1 MKKRLYILPAFVLA
15 MVLSV
20 VGLIDAGVV
29 FADEEIISTPM
40 PTEFVED
47 VELTLGDINLDDKI
61 NAKDALLTLKY
72 AAKIIDFQ
80 WHEVSRADVNKSGDA
95 DATDALNILKY
106 SAGIIESFD
115 EIVVPTIAP
124 TETVK
129 PTDGPSGYELVDALN
144 MDFDYYNSFIAEV
157 EVEEDTNF
165 TTENFPELPLT
176 EVWTRGKIKTENAY
190 IYQLIMVLDKAT
202 CNDDILKETMAKAE
216 ALEAVTKAS
225 YNWYYEHDTIIELNH
240 SEYVLEVG
248 ESIDLNIADYR
259 PYYQES
265 GRVGIIL
272 KINGNT
278 INGEELTEEA
288 INKYGA
294 SGLSHGPY
302 IPTGTSY
309 WKQYEIST
317 EIDYYLSVYNAIN
330 SEISHLKVAHLLS
343 QIPEIEMVQV
353 VSLSVP
359 PSGERYYE
367 YWNCSDEA
375 IASMEL
381 SGGDEDLNANSSTTK
396 LNQTA
401 TITALTLGEI
411 TISVTRG
418 GWNYKE
424 GTGTC
429 VIKVIEKVKQE
440 YVTEVDYDNTRV
452 YTTTGIADEPYI
464 GANLPDIRVI
474 TDYTEYKEYITNAK
488 ESLKSV
494 NDNLEINIYSEDFF
508 IDNSVVVIDYCVGDY
523 STEVYFSDV
532 EQVEG
537 KYKVNIEHHSNF
549 TQSPMLRHWEIMIPI
564 EGQECNAEDFEVGFI
579 NECEWY
585 CVENDCGK
593 AAPIVSESG
602 QEYLEY
608 PLVLSTYE
616 EYEEY
621 MALFKEANPNYA
633 VKREYTEEDFESMKL
648 VVGGF
653 WAFSGLLDLE
663 YSGIRTREDELIIDF
678 DGTCPSPYTD
688 DSYYYHFMLA
698 CDILDVSQYDVRWNI
713 DVEYYE

>member
-15 MVLSV
+15 MVLSA
-20 VGLIDAGVV
+20 VGLIDAGIV

-40 PTEFVED
+40 PTEVVED
-47 VELTLGDINLDDKI
+47 VELTLGDINLDEKI

-80 WHEVSRADVNKSGDA
+80 WHEVSRADVDKSGNA

-165 TTENFPELPLT
+165 TTEDFPDLALT
-176 EVWTRGKIKTENAY
+176 EVWTRGKIKTENGY
-190 IYQLIMVLDKAT
+190 IYQLVMVLDKAT

-216 ALEAVTKAS
+216 ALEAVTKVS

-248 ESIDLNIADYR
+248 ESIDLDIADYR
-259 PYYQES
+259 PYSQES

-278 INGEELTEEA
+278 INGEDLTEEA

-381 SGGDEDLNANSSTTK
+381 SGGDEDLNANLSTTK

-401 TITALTLGEI
+401 TITALTPVEI
-411 TISVTRG
+411 TISVTQG

-429 VIKVIEKVKQE
+429 VIKVVEK
-440 YVTEVDYDNTRV
+440 
-452 YTTTGIADEPYI
+452 
-464 GANLPDIRVI
+464 
-474 TDYTEYKEYITNAK
+474 
-488 ESLKSV
+488 
-494 NDNLEINIYSEDFF
+494 
-508 IDNSVVVIDYCVGDY
+508 
-523 STEVYFSDV
+523 
-532 EQVEG
+532 
-537 KYKVNIEHHSNF
+537 
-549 TQSPMLRHWEIMIPI
+549 
-564 EGQECNAEDFEVGFI
+564 
-579 NECEWY
+579 
-585 CVENDCGK
+585 
-593 AAPIVSESG
+593 
-602 QEYLEY
+602 
-608 PLVLSTYE
+608 
-616 EYEEY
+616 
-621 MALFKEANPNYA
+621 
-633 VKREYTEEDFESMKL
+633 
-648 VVGGF
+648 
-653 WAFSGLLDLE
+653 
-663 YSGIRTREDELIIDF
+663 
-678 DGTCPSPYTD
+678 
-688 DSYYYHFMLA
+688 
-698 CDILDVSQYDVRWNI
+698 
-713 DVEYYE
+713 